1 MAVANYALSLL
12 SSSTR
17 PVLEGLEGRT
27 LLAASLD
34 GGILT
39 VAGTDGADSIT
50 VGLNSA
56 GTRYSVNINGDAQTF
71 NVSAVNKLVIN
82 AGAGN
87 DKVQFNE
94 RNGRLT
100 VSPTIDGGDGNDR
113 ITGSTRKDKVTGG
126 RGRDFIL
133 GAKGND
139 RLSGESD
146 ADTLFGDAGDDLMFG
161 GSGND
166 VMGGD
171 DEGKLVIAGQ
181 SIPTQISG
189 NDSLNGG
196 SGDDWLLGGIR
207 YERGSD
213 DQQPPNNAIVVVEDD
228 DTDTFTGGDGA
239 DVIDARGNDDEI
251 TDLVA
256 EDTVP
261 SRELR
266 AGSQTNNHIHVQ
278 LNVRIR
284 NADGTTSRV
293 VVPHAIGQFEGGVD
307 AVHTHDGTG
316 NIHFEAADND
326 GYTIGEFLENW
337 GLAVDKRLLGRTLTS
352 KSKPIT
358 VRVTPDGGTAQVL
371 PLADLRSYEPDD
383 GDEITITIA

>member
-1 MAVANYALSLL
+1 MAVATHALSLL

-17 PVLEGLEGRT
+17 PVLEGLEGRR

-34 GGILT
+34 GGVLT

-71 NVSAVNKLVIN
+71 NVSAVDKLVIN

-146 ADTLFGDAGDDLMFG
+146 ADTVFGDAGDDVVFG
-161 GSGND
+161 GGGND
-166 VMGGD
+166 VLGGD
-171 DEGKLVIAGQ
+171 DEGKLVIVGQ
-181 SIPTQISG
+181 NIPTQITG
-189 NDSLNGG
+189 NDSLDGG
-196 SGDDWLLGGIR
+196 SGDDWLLGGVR
-207 YERGSD
+207 YERGLMDTGQQGVLLSD
-213 DQQPPNNAIVVVEDD
+213 DD
-228 DTDTFTGGDGA
+228 DTDTMTGGDGA
-239 DVIDARGNDDEI
+239 DIIGARGTDDVI
-251 TDLVA
+251 TD
-256 EDTVP
+256 EDDDDTVP
-261 SRELR
+261 SRDIR
-266 AGSQTNNHIHVQ
+266 VPGSESNHLHAQ
-278 LNVRIR
+278 FRIR
-284 NADGTTSRV
+284 IRQADGTFDEV
-293 VVPHAIGQFEGGVD
+293 VIPDNIGVFAALD
-307 AVHTHDGTG
+307 AVHTHDQSGR
-316 NIHFEAADND
+316 IHFESDDNEP
-326 GYTIGEFLENW
+326 YLAGELLENW
-337 GLAVDKRLLGRTLTS
+337 GLVISPRLAGRTRASGST
-352 KSKPIT
+352 PIKVA
-358 VRVTPDGGTAQVL
+358 VRHEGAESSERVENLFD
-371 PLADLRSYEPDD
+371 YEIQ
-383 GDEITITIA
+383 DEDKITITIG